1 MISMEKEYEGIF
13 RIGAVTKTYDTET
26 EEENISPTN
35 HITEEMLLSTAK
47 TFIGETEQI
56 PPMYSAVKY
65 KGKPLYSHARKGKY
79 IELKPRKIFISKF
92 EVKKIS
98 ENEVFFNIIC
108 SKGTYIRTIAN
119 DFGKKLG
126 CGAYL
131 KSLKRTRIGHYR
143 LENFKENLNG
153 IPYKIVENISDKFF

>member
-65 KGKPLYSHARKGKY
+65 KGKPLYSHARKRKIY
-79 IELKPRKIFISKF
+79 RIKNREKIFISKF
-92 EVKKIS
+92 EVKK
-98 ENEVFFNIIC
+98 
-108 SKGTYIRTIAN
+108 
-119 DFGKKLG
+119 
-126 CGAYL
+126 
-131 KSLKRTRIGHYR
+131 
-143 LENFKENLNG
+143 NF
-153 IPYKIVENISDKFF
+153 